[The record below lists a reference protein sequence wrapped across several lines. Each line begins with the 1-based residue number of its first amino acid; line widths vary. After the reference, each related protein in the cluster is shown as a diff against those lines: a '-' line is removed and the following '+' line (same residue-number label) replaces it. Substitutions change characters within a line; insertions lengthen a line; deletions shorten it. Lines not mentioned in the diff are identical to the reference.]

1 MLMSPL
7 CLLHLTLPECTAQ
20 EDERRD
26 GAGGGFNERQE
37 RVSLATVEVAEDGF
51 DDFGRRVK
59 GNRVDRKAKEAAA
72 L

>member
-1 MLMSPL
+1 LL
-7 CLLHLTLPECTAQ
+7 CNFILPSKD
-20 EDERRD
+20 DERRD

-37 RVSLATVEVAEDGF
+37 RVSGTTVEVAEDGF

-59 GNRVDRKAKEAAA
+59 GGKVDRKAKEAAA